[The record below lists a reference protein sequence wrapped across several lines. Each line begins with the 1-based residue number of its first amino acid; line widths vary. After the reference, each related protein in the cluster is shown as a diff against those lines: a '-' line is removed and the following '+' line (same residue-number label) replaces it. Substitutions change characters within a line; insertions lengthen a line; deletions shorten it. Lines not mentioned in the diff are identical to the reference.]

1 MVQNV
6 HFFIELRDFFVFL
19 RPQTKY
25 YPQNEHFNGANIDH
39 DSFLRHILIMNS
51 LMERKS
57 NFSKKSTLFY

>member
-1 MVQNV
+1 MRFKEKCKNIPVKEIFTNLMVQNV

-39 DSFLRHILIMNS
+39 DSF
-51 LMERKS
+51 
-57 NFSKKSTLFY
+57 